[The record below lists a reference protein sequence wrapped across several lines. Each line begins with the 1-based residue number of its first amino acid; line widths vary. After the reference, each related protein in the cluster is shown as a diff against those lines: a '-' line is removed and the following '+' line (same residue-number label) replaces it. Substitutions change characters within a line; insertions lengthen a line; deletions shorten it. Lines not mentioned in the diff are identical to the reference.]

1 MQVCLLPP
9 RHPALCTP
17 LTANRLLGDCH
28 IANVPM
34 KDLVTTDLVRAGFQL
49 VESAEACERTIRMP
63 IDNWIEIGA
72 LLLLG
77 RVTTPACLYDNE
89 GNPLAWKGHESPQEC
104 PERLVTDSN
113 CFTIRYP
120 WDLLRMNEEV
130 LAMMDESSN
139 HGEISPLAS
148 ISGVV
153 RIGNGTRILPGTV
166 IEGPVLIGPN
176 CHIGPNAYIRG
187 ATSIGANCYV
197 GNGAEVKNSIVYND
211 TYISRQ
217 CYVGDSIV
225 GTHVTLG
232 AGTCTENHRHDGRQH
247 VSTIQGK
254 LVNTGRIKFGA
265 IIGDGVKTGV
275 NTSID
280 AGVKIGIARTTRA
293 GSYVGKDLL

>member
-1 MQVCLLPP
+1 QVCLLPP

-77 RVTTPACLYDNE
+77 RASTPACPYGNE
-89 GNPLAWKGHESPQEC
+89 GHAPARQGHASPQEC
-104 PERLVTDSN
+104 PGRLVTASN
-113 CFTIRYP
+113 CFTMRYP
-120 WDLLRMNEEV
+120 WDLLRMNEAG

-153 RIGNGTRILPGTV
+153 
-166 IEGPVLIGPN
+166 
-176 CHIGPNAYIRG
+176 
-187 ATSIGANCYV
+187 
-197 GNGAEVKNSIVYND
+197 
-211 TYISRQ
+211 
-217 CYVGDSIV
+217 
-225 GTHVTLG
+225 
-232 AGTCTENHRHDGRQH
+232 
-247 VSTIQGK
+247 
-254 LVNTGRIKFGA
+254 
-265 IIGDGVKTGV
+265 
-275 NTSID
+275 
-280 AGVKIGIARTTRA
+280 
-293 GSYVGKDLL
+293 